1 MCVFVSLLTGQGRR
15 WSCSWSS
22 GCAAPAKA
30 AQSSGRL
37 HTEKAAPKQTHP
49 YIYINHWDFD
59 RAVHA
64 LSDTSWQMRCRRRVP
79 PGSWG
84 SSNMWRPPAESKPL
98 ADPPDSVEGFA
109 SAGEEETKR
118 CLVSETEEEGGL
130 RYFSMWCKV
139 LIYRADPKNQLRS
152 YWNCCKINK
161 RAWGKVFILYLQILQ
176 RLEWEDF
183 HHRLKSRPWR
193 VDELR
198 LKVKPRDTSLI
209 RFTRS
214 K

>member
-139 LIYRADPKNQLRS
+139 LIYRVDPKNQLRS
-152 YWNCCKINK
+152 YWNCC
-161 RAWGKVFILYLQILQ
+161 
-176 RLEWEDF
+176 
-183 HHRLKSRPWR
+183 
-193 VDELR
+193 
-198 LKVKPRDTSLI
+198 
-209 RFTRS
+209 
-214 K
+214 

>member
-1 MCVFVSLLTGQGRR
+1 MCLSHYWLVKADDGVVAEVQGVQLQPRQRRAQVASTQRKQLLN
-15 WSCSWSS
+15 
-22 GCAAPAKA
+22 K
-30 AQSSGRL
+30 
-37 HTEKAAPKQTHP
+37 HTH
-49 YIYINHWDFD
+49 IYINHGDFD

-139 LIYRADPKNQLRS
+139 LIYRVDPKNQLRS
-152 YWNCCKINK
+152 YWNCEK
-161 RAWGKVFILYLQILQ
+161 GKVFILPPNISTTWMGRFSPQTEVSS
-176 RLEWEDF
+176 LEGWWAAF
-183 HHRLKSRPWR
+183 KS
-193 VDELR
+193 
-198 LKVKPRDTSLI
+198 KA
-209 RFTRS
+209 TRHIIN
-214 K
+214 KIHQK

>member
-49 YIYINHWDFD
+49 YIYKSRRLWPCRTCTQWHFLTN
-59 RAVHA
+59 A
-64 LSDTSWQMRCRRRVP
+64 LQTDRVP

-130 RYFSMWCKV
+130 RYFSVWCKV
-139 LIYRADPKNQLRS
+139 LIYRVDPKNQLRS
-152 YWNCCKINK
+152 YWNCEK
-161 RAWGKVFILYLQILQ
+161 GKVFILPPNISTTWMGRFSPQTEVSS
-176 RLEWEDF
+176 LEGWWAAF
-183 HHRLKSRPWR
+183 KS
-193 VDELR
+193 
-198 LKVKPRDTSLI
+198 KAMQHIINKI
-209 RFTRS
+209 HQ